1 MARIYFA
8 SDVHLGFPNPEESQW
23 REHLF
28 VNWLDSIKNDANE
41 LYLVGDIF
49 DFWYEYKYVVP
60 KGFTRTLGKLAEL
73 SDLGVKIHFF
83 TGNHDVWAF
92 SYLHDEVGATL
103 HFAPLTTEIEGKKFH
118 IAHGDGLGPGEWS
131 YKLLLKIFHSRTMQ
145 FLFSTFIHPNLALR
159 FGHWWSNSSRNGK
172 GLVAPPYMG
181 DDKEHIY
188 QYAKELSTKEQ
199 FDFMIFGHRHIVV
212 EKNINT
218 DTQFVILGDWL
229 TNFSYGI
236 FDGEKFMI
244 KRIDTQKK

>member
-1 MARIYFA
+1 
-8 SDVHLGFPNPEESQW
+8 
-23 REHLF
+23 
-28 VNWLDSIKNDANE
+28 
-41 LYLVGDIF
+41 
-49 DFWYEYKYVVP
+49 
-60 KGFTRTLGKLAEL
+60 
-73 SDLGVKIHFF
+73 
-83 TGNHDVWAF
+83 
-92 SYLHDEVGATL
+92 
-103 HFAPLTTEIEGKKFH
+103 
-118 IAHGDGLGPGEWS
+118 
-131 YKLLLKIFHSRTMQ
+131 MQ